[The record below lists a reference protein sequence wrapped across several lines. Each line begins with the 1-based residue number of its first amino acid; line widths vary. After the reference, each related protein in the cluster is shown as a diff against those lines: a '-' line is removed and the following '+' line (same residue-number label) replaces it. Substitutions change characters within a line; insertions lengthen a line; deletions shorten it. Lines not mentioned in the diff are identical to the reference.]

1 MDKALQTMNKKMSES
16 TMAIQGFGKVGMHAA
31 IEADAL
37 GAKVV
42 AVSDV
47 TCAIYDPNG
56 LNIKELVEYIKEHRI
71 LKDYPK
77 AQQIT
82 NDELL
87 SLDVDVL
94 APCALDGVIREDNA
108 DIVKAKIIIEGANG
122 PVTMSAN
129 QMLYEKGI
137 LVVPDILA
145 NGGGVVVSYFE
156 WVQDI
161 VWLFWTEEEVRSKL
175 QSIMYRSFDKV
186 FEFSQKNQKNMRASA
201 MAVSLLRLEK
211 AMLLRGLAW

>member
-1 MDKALQTMNKKMSES
+1 MHYSLKALRLLIIENSRNK
-16 TMAIQGFGKVGMHAA
+16 AINEGS
-31 IEADAL
+31 L
-37 GAKVV
+37 GYK
-42 AVSDV
+42 
-47 TCAIYDPNG
+47 
-56 LNIKELVEYIKEHRI
+56 
-71 LKDYPK
+71 
-77 AQQIT
+77 
-82 NDELL
+82 DEL
-87 SLDVDVL
+87 
-94 APCALDGVIREDNA
+94 P
-108 DIVKAKIIIEGANG
+108 IVKAKIIIEGANG